1 MAAKDKFHLA
11 VRHALEKDGWTIT
24 HDPYVLNFMGKRQ
37 EADLGAE
44 KAIAAE
50 KGNQKILV
58 EIKSFLSESPFS
70 DYYEALGQ
78 YLSYKLGLNSVD
90 PSRQT
95 WLAITAKT
103 YKRLKTY
110 GPIIAGFAEFEVN
123 LLIFDPEKEKVESW
137 QH

>member
-11 VRHALEKDGWTIT
+11 ARHALEKDGWTIT
-24 HDPYVLNFMGKRQ
+24 HDPYVLNFLGKRQ

-50 KGNQKILV
+50 KDNQKILV

-78 YLSYKLGLNSVD
+78 YLSYQLGLNNID
-90 PSRQT
+90 PSREI
-95 WLAITAKT
+95 WLAITIVT
-103 YKRLKTY
+103 YKRLQVY
-110 GPIIAGFAEFEVN
+110 GPIMAGFAEFKVN
-123 LLIFDPEKEKVESW
+123 LLIFDPETEIIKLW